1 MELAV
6 KKEHVWVGDPEES
19 QADRF
24 ERLSLE
30 GIDPDKVTNP
40 VVQML
45 LDERAG
51 KNSDESALI
60 KPEDEWLIFPD

>member
-1 MELAV
+1 MKLAI
-6 KKEHVWVGDPEES
+6 KEKHKWIEDPEEP
-19 QADRF
+19 QTDRF

-30 GIDPDKVTNP
+30 GVRSENVTNP
-40 VVQML
+40 IIQML

-51 KNSDESALI
+51 KNSDENALI

>member
-6 KKEHVWVGDPEES
+6 KKDHRWAEESEES
-19 QADRF
+19 QVDRF

-30 GIDPDKVTNP
+30 NINPDKVTNP

-51 KNSDESALI
+51 KNSDEGALI